1 MAGQVWIRP
10 HLGEFFQRLAELPVE
25 VVVFTASLPEY
36 ARPAVQRNRSSLAFR
51 AARPKQM
58 PVLPGAVLG
67 QMWAVQSCM
76 HGCIHACLLTCKH
89 ACILTCVHVCVR
101 ARVHAYVAMH
111 PCAWAVKRYAD
122 AILHLIDPKG
132 LVRRHAQLQS
142 IAAAAP
148 AWRPHTRARL

>member
-36 ARPAVQRNRSSLAFR
+36 ARTAVQRNRSSLAFR

-76 HGCIHACLLTCKH
+76 HAWMPTYMH
-89 ACILTCVHVCVR
+89 TCVCVCVWLC
-101 ARVHAYVAMH
+101 ARVHAYVAMY
-111 PCAWAVKRYAD
+111 PCAWAVQRYAD

-132 LVRRHAQLQS
+132 LVSQSAQLQ
-142 IAAAAP
+142 
-148 AWRPHTRARL
+148 L